1 MNNNINLIIKALG
14 YSPELLKNR
23 IPEIESLL
31 NDLNDN
37 IISSSDVSDQLEIMT
52 KREIILNRQKNF
64 CGIWHASDGRYKT
77 KVPTADGGKKL
88 IAKATKENLE
98 NFIVEYYKQM
108 DAKPTKPCMRSIYT
122 EWIDFKSK

>member
-52 KREIILNRQKNF
+52 KREIAYSCVL
-64 CGIWHASDGRYKT
+64 
-77 KVPTADGGKKL
+77 
-88 IAKATKENLE
+88 
-98 NFIVEYYKQM
+98 
-108 DAKPTKPCMRSIYT
+108 KP
-122 EWIDFKSK
+122 